1 MYQFY
6 ALNILFNIVG
16 GVTLAYGFFEEKM
29 RFGDFL
35 NEEGIRNEV
44 FRTAIGAL
52 TLLFGFAKLISVT
65 EGNWYVL
72 GDFFPAIAG
81 MATGFTLLLERW
93 YREEARTEVLDAR
106 SLRYRLERV
115 FILPKNVY
123 GGISVIAGIVHLLFH
138 HIPLL

>member
-6 ALNILFNIVG
+6 ALGVIWNIIG
-16 GVTLAYGFFEEKM
+16 GVTLGFGFFDQKM
-29 RFGDFL
+29 RFGEFL
-35 NEEGIRNEV
+35 NRDAMQGEV
-44 FRTAIGAL
+44 FRTAVGAA
-52 TLLFGFAKLISVT
+52 TFFFGFAKLISVT

-81 MATGFTLLLERW
+81 MVTGFTLLLERL
-93 YREEARTEVLDAR
+93 YREEARTEYLDVK

-123 GGISVIAGIVHLLFH
+123 GGISVIAGLTHLLFH